1 MIFLAF
7 IFKIPFNFCS
17 GEGQG
22 MFSAAGRSVSPR
34 RKPLRAAQP
43 RAAKMSD
50 GYLSRK
56 EAYLK

>member
-1 MIFLAF
+1 
-7 IFKIPFNFCS
+7 
-17 GEGQG
+17 